1 MLGTISPNWENSNPT
16 THYTM
21 TPIWMNFDTRNWGLQ
36 DVVKLCHP
44 WTGSTSLY
52 PWKSLTGGQWPS
64 EYCKKKT
71 SHEQP
76 LEAPLKKR
84 NLAAT
89 KDWDIGDCCKIP
101 PPPPLVQLAGQ
112 SAAVWWKE
120 TQIKKSIEFC
130 NLLHWHTVQ
139 PFKSYPNLIFQF
151 ADLLIWFR
159 NFSCCN
165 TYVYWVE
172 KPCSVVIKS

>member
-36 DVVKLCHP
+36 EDVVKLCHP

-76 LEAPLKKR
+76 LDAPLKKR
-84 NLAAT
+84 SLAAT

-130 NLLHWHTVQ
+130 NLLHRHTTLC
-139 PFKSYPNLIFQF
+139 SRANLIQILFF
-151 ADLLIWFR
+151 NWPICWFDVEIFHVAILILSWKTLL
-159 NFSCCN
+159 CCD
-165 TYVYWVE
+165 
-172 KPCSVVIKS
+172 

>member
-36 DVVKLCHP
+36 EDVVKLCHP

-64 EYCKKKT
+64 EYCKKKLPWAAPRC
-71 SHEQP
+71 P
-76 LEAPLKKR
+76 LEKKKPET
-84 NLAAT
+84 LEIVV
-89 KDWDIGDCCKIP
+89 KF
-101 PPPPLVQLAGQ
+101 PLVQLARQ

-130 NLLHWHTVQ
+130 NLLHRHTVQ
-139 PFKSYPNLIFQF
+139 PCKSYPNLIFQF
-151 ADLLIWFR
+151 ANLLIWFR